1 MNILEFGTLYTEN
14 ESCITHFR
22 NEREK
27 VGIVCKRC
35 SCKDHY
41 WLTSKNQWQCKS
53 CRFRTTIK
61 SGTIME
67 DSKFSLLDWY
77 KAICL
82 ITFSKKGIS
91 AKELQRQFDRK
102 WYKSTWLLFHKIRKA
117 MGNRDSIYQLKGSI
131 ELDDA
136 YITVETT
143 EKEKKKQKAGR
154 GTVTHSSITVMAE
167 STKLEN
173 IETGKRSSHCGYY
186 KMKVTESQKST
197 EVNEIVE
204 KLVDSQTIVFT
215 DKSTSYVD
223 IEKYVEAHYTE
234 LSSNETTKTTLKWV
248 HVAISNAKRTF
259 NGIYH
264 KINAKYLQNY
274 LDEFCYKLNRRYFG
288 KRLFDRLVV
297 AVAQNLVA
305 N

>member
-1 MNILEFGTLYTEN
+1 
-14 ESCITHFR
+14 
-22 NEREK
+22 
-27 VGIVCKRC
+27 
-35 SCKDHY
+35 
-41 WLTSKNQWQCKS
+41 
-53 CRFRTTIK
+53 
-61 SGTIME
+61 ME
-67 DSKFSLLDWY
+67 ESKFSLLEWY
-77 KAICL
+77 KAVCL
-82 ITFSKKGIS
+82 ITYSKKGIS

-136 YITVETT
+136 YVTVETT
-143 EKEKKKQKAGR
+143 ATEKLNQKAGR
-154 GTVTHSSITVMAE
+154 GTVTHNSITVMAE

-173 IETGKRSSHCGYY
+173 IETGKKSSHCGYY
-186 KMKVTESQKST
+186 KMKVTESQKAT
-197 EVNEIVE
+197 EVNQIVE
-204 KLVDSQTIVFT
+204 KLVDAQTIVFT

-223 IEKYVEAHYTE
+223 IAKYVEAHYTE

-248 HVAISNAKRTF
+248 HVAISNMKRTF

-297 AVAQNLVA
+297 ALAQNVVA